1 MKKSFLMLGVAAM
14 ALASCTNEEVLNV
27 AENRAIGF
35 DAFTPHGTRA
45 VSDMTGSGTETFK
58 KFYVYG
64 SYTTG
69 ADNTTTVFN
78 GEEVAYTSAWGY
90 SPAQYWQNGDYKFA
104 AYSNG
109 NSSLLSGVTYTH
121 DAGLKIENYPVGTAD
136 LIYATATADVD
147 DKATYSTPVGFTF
160 NHILSK
166 VKFTFDSSSFADN
179 LKVTVSGLKIDNSK
193 KTGTYNG
200 TNWTYLSEEGAI
212 NYSTVDVNNS
222 KYNTSGQDAIKPEE
236 CYVLPQSTE
245 GLTASFTVTV
255 TDALDAVVMEKSF
268 TGVSLFVANNETWNA
283 GFVYNYTAELTE
295 DNINTDGQAK
305 PIVFTGNVNKWEDNT
320 SGDGNLDIDQQ

>member
-1 MKKSFLMLGVAAM
+1 MKKSLLMLGVAAM

-69 ADNTTTVFN
+69 ADNTTVFN

-109 NSSLLSGVTYTH
+109 NSSLPSGVTYSH
-121 DAGLKIENYPVGTAD
+121 KDGLQIAGYTVGTED
-136 LIYATATADVD
+136 LLYATATADVD
-147 DKATYSTPVGFTF
+147 DKATYNTPVEFTF

-193 KTGTYNG
+193 KIGTYNG
-200 TNWTYLSEEGAI
+200 TWNTSNPGEISYNTIE
-212 NYSTVDVNNS
+212 VNNS

-255 TDALDAVVMEKSF
+255 TDALDAVVMAKSF
-268 TGVSLFVANNETWNA
+268 TGVSLFVTNNETWNA

-295 DNINTDGQAK
+295 ENINTDGQAK
-305 PIVFTGNVNKWEDNT
+305 PIVFTGSVNTWQNA
-320 SGDGNLDIDQQ
+320 SGNGNLDIEQ